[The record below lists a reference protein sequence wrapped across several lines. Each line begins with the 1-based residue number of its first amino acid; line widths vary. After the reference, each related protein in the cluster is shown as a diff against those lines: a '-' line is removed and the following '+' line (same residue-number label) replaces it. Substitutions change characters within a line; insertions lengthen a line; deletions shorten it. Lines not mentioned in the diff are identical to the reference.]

1 MTIDDEI
8 RDEKLQ
14 YGINQEAAKVPAL
27 SSAKTD
33 KYEHLTEEEM
43 WPSDQRDIIEQAKFA
58 HSPLGKA
65 FQKKQKRTR
74 SNKGLIKKEKQ
85 KNGGYISTKSDK
97 WFDLC

>member
-43 WPSDQRDIIEQAKFA
+43 RPSDQRDIIERAKFS

-65 FQKKQKRTR
+65 FQKKSK
-74 SNKGLIKKEKQ
+74 KGPGLIK
-85 KNGGYISTKSDK
+85 D
-97 WFDLC
+97 

>member
-1 MTIDDEI
+1 MTIDDDI

-43 WPSDQRDIIEQAKFA
+43 WPSDQRDIIERAKFA

-65 FQKKQKRTR
+65 FQKKA
-74 SNKGLIKKEKQ
+74 KKDQ
-85 KNGGYISTKSDK
+85 V
-97 WFDLC
+97 